1 MADTLT
7 APNLATEAR
16 ASDTPDVDMSG
27 LQTIDGSSAQPP
39 PAQIS
44 QPATTH
50 APEPKPAPAKEA
62 AKPEPKPEDKPKPED
77 GLEDEPK
84 EEQPPS
90 GQQPTTDPKAAPA
103 KKTAWQLVRE
113 REKELKEV
121 REQHEAATKELTAL
135 KAQPK
140 TPANDAEIK
149 QLRDQLA
156 KYEEE
161 IRYTNYEKSQE
172 FQEKYLKPYQDTAKR
187 LTAEAME
194 VVREV
199 DGQFVALTDKEFWSI
214 VSSPTLAEAG
224 NVAKAL
230 LPNDPTMAAHLLKM
244 RAEIQNSWNA
254 MHQAKEEY
262 RVKGA
267 EREKTQKAEAE
278 RVEREQQEKQ
288 KQTMTARQQRFREMS
303 EAALNEPKLADLFK
317 AADDDAK
324 GKELLTKGF
333 KSADRAFGEGERN
346 EAGELIGDD
355 GKPLDEDQLLA
366 IYSSVRNKAGAFNYV
381 SYKYRNALNELAEVK
396 RKLAQYESSTPG
408 AGTQPGKESG
418 AKQEDDLDSA
428 LAKLAIPGT

>member
-1 MADTLT
+1 MDTLT
-7 APNLATEAR
+7 APNLADR
-16 ASDTPDVDMSG
+16 PSHSDTPDIDMSD
-27 LQTIDGSSAQPP
+27 LKTIDGNSAQP
-39 PAQIS
+39 AA
-44 QPATTH
+44 QPA
-50 APEPKPAPAKEA
+50 APAAAPAAQPAPAKEV
-62 AKPEPKPEDKPKPED
+62 AKVEPKPEEKPGSTD

-84 EEQPPS
+84 TEPAPA
-90 GQQPTTDPKAAPA
+90 GQQPPAAAAPA

-113 REKELKEV
+113 REKELKEAK
-121 REQHEAATKELTAL
+121 EAHAAASKELAEL
-135 KAQPK
+135 KSKPQ

-149 QLRDQLA
+149 QLRDQLS

-172 FQEKYLKPYQDTAKR
+172 FKEKYYQPYQDTAKR
-187 LTAEAME
+187 LTTEAQE
-194 VVREV
+194 LVREV
-199 DGQFVALTDKEFWSI
+199 DGQFVPVKAEEFWN
-214 VSSPTLAEAG
+214 VVTAPTLGAAAQA
-224 NVAKAL
+224 AKDL
-230 LPNDPTMAAHLLKM
+230 FPNDPTSASHLLSM
-244 RAEIQNSWNA
+244 RKEVQQSWNA

-267 EREKTQKAEAE
+267 EREKMQKAEAE
-278 RVEREQQEKQ
+278 RVARETELKQ
-288 KQTMTARQQRFREMS
+288 KESMTARQQRFREMS

-346 EAGELIGDD
+346 EAGELVDDD

-396 RKLAQYESSTPG
+396 KKLAQYESSTPG
-408 AGTQPGKESG
+408 AGTAPGTEGGPKG
-418 AKQEDDLDSA
+418 ASDLDA
-428 LAKLAIPGT
+428 ELAKLAIPGT